1 PRPPARRTSTAPS
14 SGRKTIVDRSINQYP
29 ATALDLRYPIS
40 DIRCAWVA
48 ATSSKSLGQIL
59 LIGYRLSVIG
69 YRLSA
74 IGYRLSDTV
83 HRSKYHPRI
92 STTPRNNEA
101 A

>member
-74 IGYRLSDTV
+74 IGYRLSVIGYRLSAIGHGSPQQIPPQD
-83 HRSKYHPRI
+83 
-92 STTPRNNEA
+92 
-101 A
+101 